1 MPYVV
6 VFLVATAAGV
16 GVGLLTLRQGRLAP
30 ANPEA
35 WSGAYREEVSA
46 TAETGGT
53 GKRRMPSDPNPHT
66 RKIGAAGLLG
76 VILGAAGLIALLAYI
91 AWTAV
96 NGIFSVPQH

>member
-35 WSGAYREEVSA
+35 WTGSYREEASVA
-46 TAETGGT
+46 AETGRS
-53 GKRRMPSDPNPHT
+53 GKRGLPPDPNPRT
-66 RKIGAAGLLG
+66 RKFGAAGLLG
-76 VILGAAGLIALLAYI
+76 VMLGAAGLIALLAYLV
-91 AWTAV
+91 WTAL
-96 NGIFSVPQH
+96 NGLFSVPQR